1 MTLSI
6 VIVNMNT
13 WHVLQKCLR
22 SVYRETP
29 NLDFE
34 VIVVDNASSDG
45 SSDRI
50 REEFERV
57 RLIQSSDNIGFA
69 AANNRGLSVASGNYI
84 LLLNPDTEIR
94 DQAILKVVRFM
105 DSRPDVGIAGCKL
118 VFSDGTIQQSL
129 RSFPS
134 VWNLFA
140 ESTFLYR
147 IFPKTKLFGNY
158 YMTHFDYLSPRQVDW
173 LCGAFLMMRR
183 AVREEIGF
191 LDEQFYMY
199 SEEVDYC
206 YRARQAGYSI
216 WYFHEAVVLHLWGG
230 ISSVN
235 QRVILWMHGSQL
247 LYLKKH
253 FRGFKKAIL
262 VGMKY
267 SAMLL
272 RTVVYFVVGGL
283 SFNLKL
289 LKKSQYYAVAV
300 AKLLTQRWQYVHGH
314 TGPVQPWRA

>member
-22 SVYRETP
+22 SVYRQTP
-29 NLDFE
+29 DLDFE

-45 SSDRI
+45 SPDRI
-50 REEFERV
+50 RKEFQQV

-69 AANNRGLSVASGNYI
+69 AANNRGLSIASGDYI

-105 DSRPDVGIAGCKL
+105 DSHPDVGIGGCKL

-147 IFPKTKLFGNY
+147 LFPKTTLFGSY
-158 YMTHFDYLSPRQVDW
+158 YMTHFDYLSTRQVDW
-173 LCGAFLMMRR
+173 LCGAFLMMQR
-183 AVREEIGF
+183 ALPEDIGF

-199 SEEVDYC
+199 SEEIDYC
-206 YRARQAGYSI
+206 YRAKQAGYTA
-216 WYFHEAVVLHLWGG
+216 WYFHEAEVVHHWGG
-230 ISSVN
+230 VSAVD
-235 QRVILWMHGSQL
+235 QRVVLWMHGSQL

-253 FRGFKKAIL
+253 FRGLEKAVL

-267 SAMLL
+267 MAMLL
-272 RTVVYFVVGGL
+272 RIVVYFVVGCL
-283 SFNLKL
+283 SFNPNL
-289 LKKSQYYAVAV
+289 LKKSRYYTVAV
-300 AKLLTQRWQYVHGH
+300 AKLLTQRWEYVHDH
-314 TGPVQPWRA
+314 TGAVQPWQV